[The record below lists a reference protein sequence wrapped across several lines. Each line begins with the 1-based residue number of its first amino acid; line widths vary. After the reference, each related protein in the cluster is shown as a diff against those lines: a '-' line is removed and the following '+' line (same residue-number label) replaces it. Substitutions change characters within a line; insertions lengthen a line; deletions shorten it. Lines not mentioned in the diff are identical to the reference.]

1 MMHTHT
7 IRYLMLSTV
16 LVSGLTAPWVDAAD
30 TPVPPPPA
38 PAPALAPAPTP
49 APAAAAELNLSL
61 KNAVLMTLENNLA
74 LKVERLN
81 PDILT
86 TFADQ
91 QRAVFDPV
99 LSASVSDQRARSK
112 IVSGTGIVGQLSQ
125 TPQGAISI
133 SEYLPTGTTL
143 TLGATA
149 FDDQLGPSPRLS
161 STRGGI
167 TVTQALLQGFGLG
180 PNLAR
185 LRQARVDVLSSEY
198 EFRGFVEALVETV
211 EDAFWNYSLA
221 RLQVDIVNESLKL
234 AKQQLD
240 EDQKRV
246 EAGALAPAEL
256 PAAEAEV
263 AQREEELIAAEGAL
277 EQARLHLLQVV
288 NPAGATPWDAIVVPE
303 DRPDGPEETLAPVR
317 EHVAVGLRMRP
328 EMNQARL
335 QIRRGDLE
343 LVRTRNGLLPKLDL
357 FITLGATGYASSF
370 HNTFSELDGNTHD
383 LSAGLM
389 LTYPLGK
396 RDDKA
401 QHHRAQ
407 LQREQAAE
415 ALANLAQLVEVDV
428 RSALAD
434 IATTQG
440 QKKATVASR
449 RLRTEALRVETEKL
463 NNGKSTSLLVSQAQR
478 DLLVSQVAE
487 VQAQVGY
494 RKALVHLYRVDGS
507 LLERRGLSAPGRQPA
522 ELDQTAGSR

>member
-1 MMHTHT
+1 M
-7 IRYLMLSTV
+7 ST
-16 LVSGLTAPWVDAAD
+16 LPTRFLLPLIALLAGLIASAAGAAD
-30 TPVPPPPA
+30 APTSPPPS
-38 PAPALAPAPTP
+38 P
-49 APAAAAELNLSL
+49 APAAPPELRLSL
-61 KNAVLMTLENNLA
+61 KNAVLMTLDNNLA

-81 PDILT
+81 PDILS

-91 QRAVFDPV
+91 QRAAFDPV
-99 LSASVSDQRARSK
+99 LTGSLSQQRTRSK
-112 IVSGTGIVGQLSQ
+112 VVAGSAIVDQLSQ
-125 TPQGAISI
+125 TSQGEITF
-133 SEYLPTGTTL
+133 SEYLPTGTTV

-149 FDDQLGPSPRLS
+149 TDDQIGPPPRLS
-161 STRGGI
+161 STRAGI

-185 LRQARVDVLSSEY
+185 LRQARVDALSSEY

-221 RLQVDIVNESLKL
+221 RLQVEIVTESLKL
-234 AKQQLD
+234 AKRQLD

-246 EAGALAPAEL
+246 DAGALAPAEL

-263 AQREEELIAAEGAL
+263 AQREEALIAAQGAL

-288 NPAGATPWDAIVVPE
+288 NPAGATPWDATIVLE
-303 DRPDGPEETLAPVR
+303 DRPDGPEEALAPVR

-357 FITLGATGYASSF
+357 FITLGSTGYASAF
-370 HNTFSELDGNTHD
+370 HDTVSELGGNAHD
-383 LSAGLM
+383 FSAGLT

-401 QHHRAQ
+401 QHRRAQ

-440 QKKATVASR
+440 QKTATVASR
-449 RLRTEALRVETEKL
+449 RLRAEALRVETEKL

-487 VQAQVGY
+487 VAAQVGY

-507 LLERRGLSAPGRQPA
+507 LLERRGLNAPGRQPA
-522 ELDQTAGSR
+522 ELDRGTNLRMTKLR